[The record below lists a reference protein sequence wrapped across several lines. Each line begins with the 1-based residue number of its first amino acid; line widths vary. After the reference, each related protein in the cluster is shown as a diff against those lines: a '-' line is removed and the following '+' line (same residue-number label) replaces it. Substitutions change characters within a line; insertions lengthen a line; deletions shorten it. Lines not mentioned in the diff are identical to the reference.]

1 MRKLGAALLI
11 LAAWSARGQTLE
23 FSGELRAG
31 ETYSRKLSRGLVFCL
46 TPNAEEVGWGILV
59 STKCLPDAPD
69 FTAIAT
75 PPYHG
80 PHPLQLIGFHF
91 LPETKL
97 FSNVREFRFVLRDK
111 DARRIGELLNQRPQD
126 AARVL
131 DLAERLGKGRGE
143 VEILEADAV
152 RGEPLYNT
160 KLLRIRFRAKLT
172 IPGRGEP

>member
-1 MRKLGAALLI
+1 MFEL
-11 LAAWSARGQTLE
+11 
-23 FSGELRAG
+23 SGELRAG
-31 ETYSRKLSRGLVFCL
+31 ESYSRKLSRGLVFCL
-46 TPNAEEVGWGILV
+46 IPHSGETGWEIVV
-59 STKCLPDAPD
+59 STECRPDAAD
-69 FTAIAT
+69 FAGIAT

-80 PHPLQLIGFHF
+80 PHPMQLMGFHF

-111 DARRIGELLNQRPQD
+111 DASRIRELLNQRPQD

-131 DLAERLGKGRGE
+131 DLAGRLGKGRGE
-143 VEILEADAV
+143 VEILDADAV

-160 KLLRIRFRAKLT
+160 KLLRIRFRVKLT